1 MPPSIAD
8 ASKGDLSPTDLL
20 IRSITTILWLLW
32 PKAKNSQ
39 SHSKHHLQRLSRLSL
54 LFVSATQAADV
65 AAITAIVDR
74 SCVHVE
80 AIQGQEEAPDGRLD
94 VAKNHLEFTLW
105 NAAKLPGPEDLKAE
119 LVQDPLRFCFTRGIA
134 AITPDAHGAA
144 LQKLLTDM
152 YELAPTCPET
162 QSSRDP
168 LRFYVYCFCHK
179 KILHR
184 LQYGIL
190 GYSGRFLELFL
201 GSNKQSAITVEDF
214 QRRSKLAPESPKRG
228 HFGEAWLYRQLVGRY
243 RGEDFGPEPSHGQSY
258 RLRLNESQLWKLWEY
273 FTSCLDDLQY
283 SLKWLDQNTR
293 GNHPESYS
301 KAKELLK
308 DNVTPLMRILYNF
321 VHASPTFWRLI
332 VAMSDILSNRM
343 GEERV
348 AEDPQPLWS
357 SPSDAGSPNS
367 KRFTSAPGEVA
378 SNRRGSQSPVSADSL
393 PKDSDQPDMS
403 DENHPGSP
411 AQSDGEDSDDGLESE
426 EAKGTVELSGIA
438 LKIKIWLRR
447 VTQWHGAIFDLS
459 QGQMALGVLNKQLSI
474 HVDVAPKAV
483 QPERQASLRAT
494 VESLE
499 GKGNADDKLNLI
511 LSRAREVYKGR
522 NLSQNT
528 AAHSLVNASLNDD
541 ASLERWEK
549 LFPSSS
555 VHCEARLACKMH
567 QMQIQNVAI
576 GVSKRCCY
584 CCAILL
590 EKLGSKKDDISN
602 HGKVYSWPP
611 PPEMDSGVKEYILKK
626 LKRRLEKDLEDYSEG
641 RREPDSSSGSEMGS
655 SFIDDYE
662 EVMGPVRR
670 DYFIA
675 R

>member
-80 AIQGQEEAPDGRLD
+80 AIQGQEEAPDGRLE
-94 VAKNHLEFTLW
+94 VVKNHLEFALW
-105 NAAKLPGPEDLKAE
+105 NAAKLPGPETLKAE
-119 LVQDPLRFCFTRGIA
+119 LWEIFLLNMNQLIMGIA

-201 GSNKQSAITVEDF
+201 GSKKQSAVTAEDF
-214 QRRSKLAPESPKRG
+214 QRRSKLAPESPE
-228 HFGEAWLYRQLVGRY
+228 HIHVDEAWLYHQLVEKY
-243 RGEDFGPEPSHGQSY
+243 QGEDFGPEPTDGQSY
-258 RLRLNESQLWKLWEY
+258 RLLLDESQLWKLWDY

-283 SLKWLDQNTR
+283 SLEWLGENTR
-293 GNHPESYS
+293 GNQPESYS
-301 KAKELLK
+301 KAIELLE
-308 DNVTPLMRILYNF
+308 DAIAPLMRTLYDF
-321 VHASPTFWRLI
+321 QPRHAF
-332 VAMSDILSNRM
+332 N
-343 GEERV
+343 
-348 AEDPQPLWS
+348 
-357 SPSDAGSPNS
+357 
-367 KRFTSAPGEVA
+367 
-378 SNRRGSQSPVSADSL
+378 L
-393 PKDSDQPDMS
+393 P
-403 DENHPGSP
+403 
-411 AQSDGEDSDDGLESE
+411 
-426 EAKGTVELSGIA
+426 
-438 LKIKIWLRR
+438 
-447 VTQWHGAIFDLS
+447 
-459 QGQMALGVLNKQLSI
+459 
-474 HVDVAPKAV
+474 
-483 QPERQASLRAT
+483 
-494 VESLE
+494 
-499 GKGNADDKLNLI
+499 
-511 LSRAREVYKGR
+511 
-522 NLSQNT
+522 
-528 AAHSLVNASLNDD
+528 AHTT
-541 ASLERWEK
+541 
-549 LFPSSS
+549 
-555 VHCEARLACKMH
+555 
-567 QMQIQNVAI
+567 QIQNVAI

-590 EKLGSKKDDISN
+590 SKLGFRKDDISN

-611 PPEMDSGVKEYILKK
+611 PPEMDSDVKEHILKK
-626 LKRRLEKDLEDYSEG
+626 LKRRLEQDLEKYSEG

-655 SFIDDYE
+655 S
-662 EVMGPVRR
+662 VTRGHRKAPRSVRR
-670 DYFIA
+670 DYFSKHGK
-675 R
+675 